1 LRAEAYIRPQ
11 LAQRAMTDRAVNDD
25 TPTIEDVL
33 GAMDRG
39 ELFVEYQPIISLVTQ
54 RCVGAE
60 ALVRWQ
66 RAGTVWPASRFVE
79 LIENTP
85 LSGRLTYWV
94 IDTIASELDQW
105 LTEHADICISIN
117 VPPEIL
123 GRGGLEYAAVRSG
136 LRAHVGQILLEITE
150 RGVPDQ
156 LGLNALNMMAEHGV
170 RLALDDVF
178 LTGANLAVLS
188 RGRFE
193 VIKLDRKLIAQ
204 LAACAPDPAWLPGLR
219 ALLVH
224 SQLQVIAEGVE
235 SHYQADV
242 LARTGVQMAQGF
254 LFSPSLTSRGLIQF
268 QAQTNTT

>member
-1 LRAEAYIRPQ
+1 MNE
-11 LAQRAMTDRAVNDD
+11 D
-25 TPTIEDVL
+25 TPTVEDVRS
-33 GAMDRG
+33 GMDRG

-60 ALVRWQ
+60 ALVRWLHKG
-66 RAGTVWPASRFVE
+66 AVWPASRFVR

-94 IDTIASELDQW
+94 MDTIAHELSSW
-105 LTEHADICISIN
+105 LDENADVYISIN

-136 LRAHVGQILLEITE
+136 LRARVGQILLEITE

-156 LGLNALNMMAEHGV
+156 LGLTALNSMAEHGV

-193 VIKLDRKLIAQ
+193 VIKVDRKLIAQ
-204 LAACAPDPAWLPGLR
+204 LAAYAPEPTWLPGLR
-219 ALLVH
+219 SLLTH
-224 SQLQVIAEGVE
+224 SPLQVIAEGVE

-242 LARTGVQMAQGF
+242 LARAGVQMAQGF
-254 LFSPSLTSRGLIQF
+254 LFSPSLTARGLMEF
-268 QAQTNTT
+268 QAHTNAH

>member
-1 LRAEAYIRPQ
+1 
-11 LAQRAMTDRAVNDD
+11 MTERAVNEDM
-25 TPTIEDVL
+25 PTLEDVRS
-33 GAMDRG
+33 AMDRG
-39 ELFVEYQPIISLVTQ
+39 DLFVEYQPIISLVTQ

-60 ALVRWQ
+60 ALVRWH
-66 RAGTVWPASRFVE
+66 RAGTVLPAGQFVQ
-79 LIENTP
+79 LLENTP

-94 IDTIASELDQW
+94 IDTVAQELSQW
-105 LTEHADICISIN
+105 LTEHSDIYISIN

-136 LRAHVGQILLEITE
+136 LRAKVGQILLEITE

-193 VIKLDRKLIAQ
+193 VIKVDRKLIAQ
-204 LAACAPDPAWLPGLR
+204 LMAYAPDPVWLPGLR
-219 ALLVH
+219 SLLTH

-242 LARTGVQMAQGF
+242 LARAGVQMAQGF
-254 LFSPSLTSRGLIQF
+254 LFSASLTAPGLMQF
-268 QAQTNTT
+268 QLQTNAH

>member
-1 LRAEAYIRPQ
+1 
-11 LAQRAMTDRAVNDD
+11 MTERAVNEDM
-25 TPTIEDVL
+25 PTLEDVRS
-33 GAMDRG
+33 AMDRG
-39 ELFVEYQPIISLVTQ
+39 DLFVEYQPIISLVTQ

-60 ALVRWQ
+60 ALVRWH
-66 RAGTVWPASRFVE
+66 RAGTVLPASRFVQ
-79 LIENTP
+79 LLENTP

-94 IDTIASELDQW
+94 IDTVAEELSQW
-105 LTEHADICISIN
+105 LTENGDIYISIN

-136 LRAHVGQILLEITE
+136 LRAKVGQILLEITE

-178 LTGANLAVLS
+178 LNGANLAVLS

-193 VIKLDRKLIAQ
+193 VIKVDRKLIAQ
-204 LAACAPDPAWLPGLR
+204 LVAYAPDPVWLPGLR
-219 ALLVH
+219 SLLTH

-242 LARTGVQMAQGF
+242 LARAGVQMAQGF
-254 LFSPSLTSRGLIQF
+254 LFSSSLTARGLMQF
-268 QAQTNTT
+268 QARINAH

>member
-1 LRAEAYIRPQ
+1 MMERN
-11 LAQRAMTDRAVNDD
+11 VNAD
-25 TPTIEDVL
+25 TPSFEDVRR
-33 GAMDRG
+33 AMDRG

-60 ALVRWQ
+60 ALVRWLHD
-66 RAGTVWPASRFVE
+66 GTVWPASHFVG
-79 LIENTP
+79 LIENTH

-94 IDTIASELDQW
+94 IDTIAQELSQW
-105 LTEHADICISIN
+105 LSQHADIFISIN

-136 LRAHVGQILLEITE
+136 LRAHLGQILLEITE

-156 LGLNALNMMAEHGV
+156 LGLNALNTMARQGV

-193 VIKLDRKLIAQ
+193 VIKVDRKLISQ
-204 LAACAPDPAWLPGLR
+204 LVTYAPEPAWLPGLR
-219 ALLVH
+219 ALLIH
-224 SQLQVIAEGVE
+224 SPLQVIAEGVE
-235 SHYQADV
+235 SHFQADV
-242 LARTGVQMAQGF
+242 LARAGVQMAQGF
-254 LFSPSLTSRGLIQF
+254 LFSPSLRAPALMQF
-268 QAQTNTT
+268 QEQINAR

>member
-1 LRAEAYIRPQ
+1 
-11 LAQRAMTDRAVNDD
+11 MTERVVNAD
-25 TPTIEDVL
+25 TITTEDVR

-39 ELFVEYQPIISLVTQ
+39 ELFVEYQPIVSLVT
-54 RCVGAE
+54 RRSVGAE
-60 ALVRWQ
+60 ALVRW
-66 RAGTVWPASRFVE
+66 RRNDTVLPASKFVTQ
-79 LIENTP
+79 IENTP

-94 IDTIASELDQW
+94 IETIARELGDW
-105 LTEHADICISIN
+105 LTRHSDIYISIN

-136 LRAHVGQILLEITE
+136 LRAHVSQVLLEITE

-156 LGLNALNMMAEHGV
+156 LGLNALNMMAEQGV

-193 VIKLDRKLIAQ
+193 VIKIDRKLISQ
-204 LAACAPDPAWLPGLR
+204 LVEHAPEPAWLPGLR
-219 ALLVH
+219 SLLLH

-235 SHYQADV
+235 SHYQAEV
-242 LARTGVQMAQGF
+242 LTQAGVQMGQGF
-254 LFSPSLTSRGLIQF
+254 LFSASLTARALMQF
-268 QAQTNTT
+268 QAQDHAS

>member
-1 LRAEAYIRPQ
+1 
-11 LAQRAMTDRAVNDD
+11 MTERAVNED
-25 TPTIEDVL
+25 TPTIAEVR

-60 ALVRWQ
+60 ALVRWH
-66 RAGTVWPASRFVE
+66 RKGTVWPASRFIA
-79 LIENTP
+79 LIDNTP

-94 IDTIASELDQW
+94 IDTIASELSQW
-105 LTEHADICISIN
+105 LTEHADIYISIN

-156 LGLNALNMMAEHGV
+156 LGLNALNMMAEQGV
-170 RLALDDVF
+170 RVALDDVF
-178 LTGANLAVLS
+178 LSGANLAVLS

-193 VIKLDRKLIAQ
+193 LIKIDRKLIAQ
-204 LAACAPDPAWLPGLR
+204 LIAYAPDPAWLPGLR
-219 ALLVH
+219 SLLAH

-242 LARTGVQMAQGF
+242 LARAGVQMAQGF
-254 LFSPSLTSRGLIQF
+254 LFSSSLTAPGLMQF
-268 QAQTNTT
+268 QQQTNAT

>member
-1 LRAEAYIRPQ
+1 
-11 LAQRAMTDRAVNDD
+11 MTERAVNEDK
-25 TPTIEDVL
+25 PTLEDVRS
-33 GAMDRG
+33 AMDRG

-60 ALVRWQ
+60 ALVRWH
-66 RAGTVWPASRFVE
+66 RGGAVWPASRFIQ
-79 LIENTP
+79 LLENTP

-94 IDTIASELDQW
+94 IDTVAQELGDW
-105 LTEHADICISIN
+105 LTGHSDLSISIN

-136 LRAHVGQILLEITE
+136 LRDHVGQILLEITE
-150 RGVPDQ
+150 RGLPDR
-156 LGLNALNMMAEHGV
+156 LGLDALNMMAEYGV

-178 LTGANLAVLS
+178 LSGANLAVLS

-193 VIKLDRKLIAQ
+193 VIKVDRKLIAQ
-204 LAACAPDPAWLPGLR
+204 LAAYAPDPAWLAGLR
-219 ALLVH
+219 SLLTH

-242 LARTGVQMAQGF
+242 LARSGVQMAQGF
-254 LFSPSLTSRGLIQF
+254 LFSSSLTARGLMRF
-268 QAQTNTT
+268 QMQTTAQ

>member
-1 LRAEAYIRPQ
+1 ME
-11 LAQRAMTDRAVNDD
+11 RAVNED
-25 TPTIEDVL
+25 TPTTEDVRA
-33 GAMDRG
+33 AMDRG

-60 ALVRWQ
+60 ALVRWL
-66 RAGTVWPASRFVE
+66 REGTVWSASRFVD

-94 IDTIASELDQW
+94 IDTVAQELDQW
-105 LTEHADICISIN
+105 LTEHRDISISIN
-117 VPPEIL
+117 IPPEIL

-136 LRAHVGQILLEITE
+136 LRAHVSQILLEITE

-156 LGLNALNMMAEHGV
+156 LGLDALNTMAEHGV

-193 VIKLDRKLIAQ
+193 VIKVDRKLVAQ
-204 LAACAPDPAWLPGLR
+204 LAAHAPDPSWLPGLR
-219 ALLVH
+219 SLLTH

-242 LARTGVQMAQGF
+242 LARAGVQMAQGF
-254 LFSPSLTSRGLIQF
+254 LFSSSLTARGLMRF
-268 QAQTNTT
+268 QERTNAP